1 MNDIALQLLQDALFA
16 ALAAIGFAAISNPPR
31 RAYVYTALIAAA
43 GHSLRFALMHWAGMH
58 IVIASFCAA
67 LLIGLLAV
75 LVSPHAKI
83 PAETSLYPAL
93 LPMIPGIYAYKTFA
107 ALVMCVYYGGE
118 NDFRHYFY
126 LFANNGLTTFFILL
140 AMVIGATIPMF
151 ALQKISFQATRQL

>member
-1 MNDIALQLLQDALFA
+1 MNEMLIQLIQDGLFA
-16 ALAAIGFAAISNPPR
+16 ALAAIGFAAISNPPK
-31 RAYVYTALIAAA
+31 RAYIYCAVIAAL
-43 GHSLRFALMHWAGMH
+43 GHSLRFSLMTWCGVH

-67 LLIGLLAV
+67 LLIGIIAV
-75 LVSPHAKI
+75 LISPHAKI
-83 PAETSLYPAL
+83 PSETCLYPAL

-118 NDFRHYFY
+118 NDFLHYFY

-151 ALQKISFQATRQL
+151 TMQKISFQATRQL